1 MNTQRKRVVVT
12 AVVLAAFAA
21 AAVPVWSDDVI
32 AAVPAAPALR
42 ADRQVPSPE
51 GPALAEYY
59 LSALAASS
67 RRSRHL
73 AGGLGLALGA
83 VGIGTG
89 LAILH
94 EVKGEEEEWNPFFAL
109 GSLGGILMITAGG
122 AAMAGGIVSLA
133 VVSPAESRYAG
144 IRGIADPGLREAACA
159 AALEGLARK
168 GKRLRTVRAVVF
180 GALGLT
186 AALSSSGS
194 DDSSSNLAAAACGGG
209 LALLSVLVKSR
220 EERAYR
226 SYLERKG
233 SGLGPELILG
243 VGPHGGFR
251 AGLSL
256 DF

>member
-1 MNTQRKRVVVT
+1 MNTQRKRNAVA

-21 AAVPVWSDDVI
+21 TAVPAWSDDLT
-32 AAVPAAPALR
+32 AAGPAAPALR
-42 ADRQVPSPE
+42 ADRQAPSPE

-59 LSALAASS
+59 LSTLAASS

-73 AGGLGLALGA
+73 AGGIGLALGA

-94 EVKGEEEEWNPFFAL
+94 DVKEKEEEWNPFL
-109 GSLGGILMITAGG
+109 GLGYLGGILVITAGG
-122 AAMAGGIVSLA
+122 AALAGGIVSLA

-144 IRGIADPGLREAACA
+144 IRGITDAGLREAACA
-159 AALEGLARK
+159 EALEGLARK
-168 GKRLRTVRAVVF
+168 GKRWRMIRAALI
-180 GALGLT
+180 GGLGL
-186 AALSSSGS
+186 AGAVSSSGS
-194 DDSSSNLAAAACGGG
+194 DAPNSNLAVAACGGG

-220 EERAYR
+220 EEKAYR
-226 SYLERKG
+226 AYLERKG

-251 AGLSL
+251 AGLS
-256 DF
+256 FEF